1 MHTLAVRPGARRRRP
16 LSMNQREPFMRTLSL
31 STLLTL
37 VPSALALAQEHGAET
52 SKPSLVSI
60 QINLMFWT
68 LVIFLILFFLL
79 RKFAFPAILGAVE
92 RREQALEEALASA
105 RRDREEAQRLLEEQR
120 RQIEGA
126 RGEAQKFI
134 AEGRA
139 VAEKMRQDLLG
150 QTRQEQQEMLERARR
165 EIDMEKERAIVQL
178 RREAVNLAISGA
190 GKVIE
195 ENLDDEK
202 NRRLV
207 DSFLE
212 SLPPMTEGGRRAGGS
227 R

>member
-1 MHTLAVRPGARRRRP
+1 MRKLL
-16 LSMNQREPFMRTLSL
+16 LSIW
-31 STLLTL
+31 LTV
-37 VPSALALAQEHGAET
+37 VPSALALAQEHGTDTA
-52 SKPSLVSI
+52 KPSLVSI

-92 RREQALEEALASA
+92 RREQALEAALASA
-105 RRDREEAQRLLEEQR
+105 RRDREEAQRLLEDHQ

-139 VAEKMRQDLLG
+139 VAEKMRHDLLE

-165 EIDMEKERAIVQL
+165 EIEMEKERALVQL
-178 RREAVNLAISGA
+178 RREAVNLAIFGA
-190 GKVIE
+190 SKVIE

-207 DSFLE
+207 DTFLE
-212 SLPPMTEGGRRAGGS
+212 SIPPMTEGGRRAGGS